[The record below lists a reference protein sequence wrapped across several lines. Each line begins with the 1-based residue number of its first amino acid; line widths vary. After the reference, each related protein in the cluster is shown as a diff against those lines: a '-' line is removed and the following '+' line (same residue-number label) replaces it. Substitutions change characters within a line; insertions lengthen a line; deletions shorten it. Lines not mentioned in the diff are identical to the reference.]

1 MTKGRS
7 MFDTARGNNM
17 KVIVDLFASIDNAL
31 ASFMKVAVTVMGIF
45 VSFAMVIGIVS
56 RALLGIQVF
65 GLEELV
71 LTAAMWLY
79 MLGAALASRERSHL
93 SADFIEAFSSNET
106 LHDATRLIA
115 TVLSVVMAVFFVT
128 WSYSLFAWGVEKG
141 QVTPV
146 FSIPQYISQGSLF
159 VASILLLLYALRDLT
174 HDAGKLFFKGGK
186 LFFKG

>member
-1 MTKGRS
+1 MGMQGCS
-7 MFDTARGNNM
+7 LFDTARGKNM
-17 KVIVDLFASIDNAL
+17 RSIVDLFASIDHML
-31 ASFMKVAVTVMGIF
+31 ATCMKVAVAVMGIF

-56 RALLGIQVF
+56 RSLLGVQVF

-106 LHDATRLIA
+106 LHDATRLVA
-115 TVLSVVMAVFFVT
+115 TALSVVMAAFFVT

-146 FSIPQYISQGSLF
+146 FSIPQYISQCSLF
-159 VASILLLLYALRDLT
+159 VASVLLLLYALRDLI
-174 HDAGKLFFKGGK
+174 HDVGKLFFKG
-186 LFFKG
+186 

>member
-1 MTKGRS
+1 
-7 MFDTARGNNM
+7 M
-17 KVIVDLFASIDNAL
+17 KAIVDLFASIDNVI
-31 ASFMKVAVTVMGIF
+31 ASFMKFAVTVMGIF
-45 VSFAMVIGIVS
+45 VAFAMVIGIVA

-93 SADFIEAFSSNET
+93 SADFIEAFSKNKT
-106 LHDATRLIA
+106 LPHVTRLIA
-115 TVLSVVMAVFFVT
+115 TGLSVVLAVFFVT

-159 VASILLLLYALRDLT
+159 VASILLLLYALRDLI
-174 HDAGKLFFKGGK
+174 HDAGKLFNKR
-186 LFFKG
+186 

>member
-1 MTKGRS
+1 ML
-7 MFDTARGNNM
+7 DTVRANNM
-17 KVIVDLFASIDNAL
+17 KAIVELLTSIDNAVAL
-31 ASFMKVAVTVMGIF
+31 FLKFAVTVMGIF
-45 VSFAMVIGIVS
+45 VAFAMVGGIVF

-93 SADFIEAFSSNET
+93 SADFVEAFSRNET
-106 LHDATRLIA
+106 LQHVTKLIA
-115 TVLSVVMAVFFVT
+115 TVLSVVMAAFFVT

-159 VASILLLLYALRDLT
+159 VASILLLLYALRDLI
-174 HDAGKLFFKGGK
+174 HDAGKLFTKS
-186 LFFKG
+186 

>member
-1 MTKGRS
+1 MRT
-7 MFDTARGNNM
+7 
-17 KVIVDLFASIDNAL
+17 IVDLFASIDNAL
-31 ASFMKVAVTVMGIF
+31 AAFMKVAVVVMGIF
-45 VSFAMVIGIVS
+45 VSFAMVFGIVS
-56 RALLGIQVF
+56 RSFLGVQVF

-106 LHDATRLIA
+106 LHEVMRLIA
-115 TVLSVVMAVFFVT
+115 TVLSVVMAAFFVT
-128 WSYSLFAWGVEKG
+128 WSYSLFAWGLEKG

-159 VASILLLLYALRDLT
+159 VASVLLLLYALRDFI
-174 HDAGKLFFKGGK
+174 HDVCKLFYKD
-186 LFFKG
+186 

>member
-1 MTKGRS
+1 
-7 MFDTARGNNM
+7 M
-17 KVIVDLFASIDNAL
+17 KTIVDLFTSIDNAV
-31 ASFMKVAVTVMGIF
+31 ASFMKIAVIVMGIF
-45 VSFAMVIGIVS
+45 VSFAMVGGIVS
-56 RALLGIQVF
+56 RVLLGVPVF

-106 LHDATRLIA
+106 LHYVMRLIS
-115 TVLSVVMAVFFVT
+115 TILSVVMAVFFVT
-128 WSYSLFAWGVEKG
+128 WSYSLFAWGVEME
-141 QVTPV
+141 QVTPI

-174 HDAGKLFFKGGK
+174 HDVGKLFNKGGAQ
-186 LFFKG
+186 